1 MSNKELARRFME
13 EAWGGN
19 LALAEELVAHDA
31 AGPHGGQFPPG
42 PEGWKREIELVRS
55 GLPDL
60 QVQVVEMV
68 EEGDAIAV
76 WWRSRGTHSGTL
88 FGIAPTG
95 KQVEID
101 GLSLFHVR
109 DRKLSDHLSLEDHFS
124 LMTQL
129 GIVPEAESANA

>member
-1 MSNKELARRFME
+1 MQHKELARQFME

-19 LALAEELVAHDA
+19 LALADDLVAHDA
-31 AGPHGGQFPPG
+31 EGPHGGQFPGG
-42 PEGWKREIELVRS
+42 PEGWKNEIELVRS

-60 QVQVVEMV
+60 QVEVIEMV
-68 EEGDAIAV
+68 EEGNAIAV
-76 WWRSRGTHSGTL
+76 RWRSRGTHTGTL
-88 FGIAPTG
+88 FGIEPTG

-109 DRKLSDHLSLEDHFS
+109 DGKLIDHLSLEDRFS

-129 GIVPEAESANA
+129 GVIPASERANA